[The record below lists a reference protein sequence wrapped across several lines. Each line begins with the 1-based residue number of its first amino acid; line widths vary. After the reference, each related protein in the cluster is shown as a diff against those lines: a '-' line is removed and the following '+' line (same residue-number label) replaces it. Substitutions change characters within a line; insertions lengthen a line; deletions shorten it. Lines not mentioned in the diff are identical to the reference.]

1 MIEALLGNLDL
12 LMFAALCGGILLG
25 YPVVFTLA
33 GIGIAFGVLG
43 WAVGIFNMGLMAA
56 LAPRVFSIMTNEILL
71 AIPLFVLMGVILE
84 RARIAEEL
92 LEEMGRL
99 FGSLRGGLAVSVILV
114 GMLLAAS
121 TGIVGATVVTMAL
134 IAMPTM
140 LRNGYS
146 KSLSSG
152 VIVSAGT
159 LGQIIPPSTMLIILA
174 EVMSSGYQQAQFT
187 MGKFTIE
194 TISVGDVFAA
204 ALLPGLCLVALY
216 VTYILVLAFV
226 SPAKAPALPREHH
239 LPLLE
244 VLRHL
249 SRVLVPPIVLIV
261 AVLGSILGGIAT
273 PTEAAA
279 VGAIGALMLG
289 APRFQPKK
297 SNRPFIAAAA
307 AIVAMLVLTSFL
319 DLRIGRAQASAA
331 EQAGT
336 WVAGALTAIVF
347 WGIGVALWRALRVG
361 VLRPVLSST
370 MVITSMIF
378 AMMIGASVFS
388 LVFRGLGGDVRVEEF
403 LTGMPG
409 GETAALVFVM
419 AVVFVMGF
427 FLDFVE
433 ISVIVLPIVVP
444 ILLAMGMDPIWLAVL
459 LAINLQTSFLTP
471 PFGFSLF
478 YLRGAAPP
486 EVETLDIY
494 RGIIPFVIL
503 QIIGMAVIWS
513 IPAIATWLPRLLFR

>member
-1 MIEALLGNLDL
+1 MSLLADNLDL
-12 LMFAALCGGILLG
+12 IMFAALCGGILLG

-33 GIGIAFGVLG
+33 GIGVLFAALG
-43 WAVGIFNMGLMAA
+43 MALGHFNMNLMAA
-56 LAPRVFSIMTNEILL
+56 LGQRVFSLMTNDILL

-84 RARIAEEL
+84 RSRIAEEL
-92 LEEMGRL
+92 LEEMGKL
-99 FGSLRGGLAVSVILV
+99 FRGVRGGLAVSVIIV

-140 LRNGYS
+140 LRYGYG
-146 KSLSSG
+146 KPLASG

-159 LGQIIPPSTMLIILA
+159 LGQIIPPSTMLIILS
-174 EVMSSGYQQAQFT
+174 EVMSSGYQQAQFA
-187 MGKFTIE
+187 MGRFSVE

-204 ALLPGLCLVALY
+204 ALIPGLCLVALY
-216 VTYILVLAFV
+216 ILFVLGLAFLR
-226 SPAKAPALPREHH
+226 PQAAPAIPGDDG
-239 LPLLE
+239 LPLAV

-249 SRVLVPPIVLIV
+249 GKVLVPPIVLIV

-279 VGAIGALMLG
+279 VGAVGALMLAG
-289 APRFQPKK
+289 PRLMPER
-297 SNRPFIAAAA
+297 SRWPFVAAGV

-319 DLRIGRAQASAA
+319 DLRIGRTQASAA
-331 EQAGT
+331 ERIGV
-336 WVAGALTAIVF
+336 WVAAGLTAVTF
-347 WGIGVALWRALRVG
+347 WGIFVALWRAARVG
-361 VLRPVLSST
+361 VLRPVMAST
-370 MVITSMIF
+370 TLVTSMIF

-388 LVFRGLGGDVRVEEF
+388 LVFRGLGGDARVEAF
-403 LTGMPG
+403 LHDMPG
-409 GETAALVFVM
+409 GETGALLFVM
-419 AVVFVMGF
+419 AVVFVLGF

-444 ILLAMGMDPIWLAVL
+444 ILLAMGMDPIWLAVMI
-459 LAINLQTSFLTP
+459 AINLQTSFLTP

-486 EVETLDIY
+486 SVRTVDIY
-494 RGIIPFVIL
+494 RGVIPFVML
-503 QIIGMAVIWS
+503 QIAGMAVVYFM
-513 IPAIATWLPRLLFR
+513 PQIATWLPRLLR